1 MGAQREAI
9 MSVAGAAATCLV
21 VGLVLAALAW
31 LAKSWYTDVR
41 KARAAADMARRYR
54 QHDDEGDG
62 HDGDGGDGGGAG
74 GRPPRSPG

>member
-9 MSVAGAAATCLV
+9 MSVAGAAAACLV

-31 LAKSWYTDVR
+31 LVKSWCTDVR

-54 QHDDEGDG
+54 RHDDEEDG
-62 HDGDGGDGGGAG
+62 HGGDSGEGGAG